1 MHSRAH
7 PLYRCAAILLAAVGL
22 GYAPLGAAEQAPT
35 VEQIVHRANYTS
47 YYQGKSGRAQVSMT
61 ITDSQLR
68 VRQREL
74 TILRLDASDSDNP
87 DDASYQ
93 SDQKFYLYFKRPADV
108 NKMVFL
114 VWKHLASD
122 DDRWLYLPD
131 MDLVKRI
138 AASDQRTSFV
148 GSDHFYEDVSGRSLE
163 ADHHQLTGSDGDYY
177 IINNTPLAPDQVEFS
192 RYEMYIHKSSFIPVQ
207 TTYYDK
213 QGEPYRVATVLA
225 VSEIEGYPT
234 VTSAKM
240 QDLRSGST
248 TVMNYTAV
256 DYNVALD
263 DELFTERY
271 LRRPPRAQLR

>member
-1 MHSRAH
+1 MAKSKGIS
-7 PLYRCAAILLAAVGL
+7 CALASLLATVTLSFPAFAS
-22 GYAPLGAAEQAPT
+22 APQELS

-61 ITDSQLR
+61 ITDSQQR

-87 DDASYQ
+87 DDGSYQ
-93 SDQKFYLYFKRPADV
+93 SDQKFYIYFKRPADV

-148 GSDHFYEDVSGRSLE
+148 GSDYFYEDVSGRSLA
-163 ADHHQLTGSDGDYY
+163 ADHHELTSSDGDYY
-177 IINNTPLAPDQVEFS
+177 VLNNTPLAAEEVEFG
-192 RYEMYIHKSSFIPVQ
+192 RYEIYVHKKTFIPVQ
-207 TTYYDK
+207 TTYFDK

-225 VSEIEGYPT
+225 VSDIEGYPT

-248 TVMNYTAV
+248 TVMTYSSV
-256 DYNVALD
+256 DYNVELD

>member
-1 MHSRAH
+1 MPTSMTRQHRA
-7 PLYRCAAILLAAVGL
+7 LANVILAALL
-22 GYAPLGAAEQAPT
+22 GCSSLGAGAEPLSA
-35 VEQIVHRANYTS
+35 EQIVHRTNFTS

-61 ITDSQLR
+61 ITDSQQR

-87 DDASYQ
+87 DDGSYQ

-148 GSDHFYEDVSGRSLE
+148 GSDYFYEDVSGRSLE
-163 ADHHQLTGSDGDYY
+163 ADRHELTGSDGDYY
-177 IINNTPLAPDQVEFS
+177 IINNTPLAPEQVEFS
-192 RYEMYIHKSSFIPVQ
+192 RYEMYIHKSTFIPVQ
-207 TTYYDK
+207 TTYFDK
-213 QGEPYRVATVLA
+213 QGEPYRIATALA
-225 VSEIEGYPT
+225 VSDIEGYPT

-256 DYNVALD
+256 DYNVELD

-271 LRRPPRAQLR
+271 LRRPPLRHLR